1 MSHSLS
7 EVPRLSDSGTVTLLP
22 GIGSRGTVWHT
33 ETVQTMLQMIAVRD
47 KMMTQFVSSRSSIMH
62 FSWSSSRPLE
72 KGRWLQMSAVRG
84 PLVALSKAA
93 EALVAFSEARVMFR
107 VTFLLRVLHFALR
120 FPRRIWKSG
129 EEISCHVSGAG
140 TG

>member
-1 MSHSLS
+1 
-7 EVPRLSDSGTVTLLP
+7 
-22 GIGSRGTVWHT
+22 
-33 ETVQTMLQMIAVRD
+33 
-47 KMMTQFVSSRSSIMH
+47 
-62 FSWSSSRPLE
+62 
-72 KGRWLQMSAVRG
+72 MSAVRG

-120 FPRRIWKSG
+120 FPRRSLKRG
-129 EEISCHVSGAG
+129 EEISCHVSEAG